1 MKTSD
6 WENVGNALRD
16 PKKAN
21 EIHQLL
27 IGMFPKQKRLL
38 DYHYNEGRDSYPEL
52 KRFIHGIDKYI
63 LEGPFL
69 VSPSDYKIS
78 DEAVKERERKY
89 QQYIKD
95 KAAGKDALYF
105 RNNPADPR
113 EVDFSKFPP
122 ITIDENGEVT
132 DGNHRAF
139 LAQKANADLKAYKI
153 IAQPNSHKNVA
164 KILQLVGRVDW
175 RKFLNES
182 FTYDDVGRDNFVCP
196 EIDPYGKAYYT
207 INKNNPP
214 SIEQL
219 LKCWVE
225 NRGTI
230 MESNVDSSDPVY
242 YPTEELAPYREYV
255 KDRLRRIKTGKYEEL
270 RADIKENGIRE
281 PLLIQFGSNGVAKI
295 GEGNHRHQIAQELG
309 LEQVPVYFLFQREVN
324 LNENKWADYDAP
336 KGQWLDIPIEDIASA
351 ARDRGGEINLADE
364 LYNLINNAY
373 KKIGGHSNIRSASDL
388 PGKYDEYIA
397 TDIDSDPEPDALR
410 VSSNKPAGKKMTVA
424 GHDGSKEAITAYID
438 KSAQLLNTPGYF
450 SEMSK
455 AIAHIMIT
463 KYGVPF
469 VDSQEDVERVLG
481 KEITWLG
488 GHPEGKYPNYNGWYI
503 RDIGGSKETKILLGL
518 PKGVNE

>member
-1 MKTSD
+1 MKLLFENWRKFLNEEIHSMKTSD
-6 WENVGNALRD
+6 WESVGNALRD

-21 EIHQLL
+21 KIHQLL

-63 LEGPFL
+63 LEGPSL

-164 KILQLVGRVDW
+164 KILQLVGRADW
-175 RKFLNES
+175 RKFINES
-182 FTYDDVGRDNFVCP
+182 LEEGLQYPMADRNEWYGDADYKTRGGRLVMMTPDEYLKRVRPLDIDEGSRDN
-196 EIDPYGKAYYT
+196 IDDLKNHILSGRTLDPLVIYEDGK
-207 INKNNPP
+207 
-214 SIEQL
+214 EDG
-219 LKCWVE
+219 
-225 NRGTI
+225 RH
-230 MESNVDSSDPVY
+230 
-242 YPTEELAPYREYV
+242 
-255 KDRLRRIKTGKYEEL
+255 
-270 RADIKENGIRE
+270 RAHA
-281 PLLIQFGSNGVAKI
+281 AK
-295 GEGNHRHQIAQELG
+295 ELG
-309 LEQVPVYFLFQREVN
+309 IKQVPVILFGDQN

-388 PGKYDEYIA
+388 PGKYDDWIA
-397 TDIDSDPEPDALR
+397 IDIDADPEPDALR
-410 VSSNKPAGKKMTVA
+410 VSSNKRSGKKMTVA
-424 GHDGSKEAITAYID
+424 GHDGSRAAINAYLDKTAE
-438 KSAQLLNTPGYF
+438 LLKTDGYY

-455 AIAHIMIT
+455 SPAHIMIT
-463 KYGVPF
+463 RYRTPF
-469 VDSQEDVERVLG
+469 VDNQEDAQAVLG
-481 KEITWLG
+481 KQINWLG
-488 GHPEGKYPNYNGWYI
+488 SHPEGKYPDYTGWYS
-503 RDIGGSKETKILLGL
+503 RTIGGGEEVKIILGS
-518 PKGVNE
+518 PSGVKAVTP

>member
-1 MKTSD
+1 MK
-6 WENVGNALRD
+6 
-16 PKKAN
+16 K
-21 EIHQLL
+21 LL
-27 IGMFPKQKRLL
+27 T
-38 DYHYNEGRDSYPEL
+38 E
-52 KRFIHGIDKYI
+52 
-63 LEGPFL
+63 
-69 VSPSDYKIS
+69 
-78 DEAVKERERKY
+78 
-89 QQYIKD
+89 
-95 KAAGKDALYF
+95 
-105 RNNPADPR
+105 
-113 EVDFSKFPP
+113 
-122 ITIDENGEVT
+122 
-132 DGNHRAF
+132 
-139 LAQKANADLKAYKI
+139 
-153 IAQPNSHKNVA
+153 
-164 KILQLVGRVDW
+164 W

-230 MESNVDSSDPVY
+230 MENNVDSSDPVY

-388 PGKYDEYIA
+388 PGKYDDWTAI
-397 TDIDSDPEPDALR
+397 DIDADPEPDALR
-410 VSSNKPAGKKMTVA
+410 VSSNKRSGKKMTVA
-424 GHDGSKEAITAYID
+424 GHDGSRAAINAYLDKTAE
-438 KSAQLLNTPGYF
+438 LLKTDGYY

-455 AIAHIMIT
+455 SPAHIMIT
-463 KYGVPF
+463 RYRTPF
-469 VDSQEDVERVLG
+469 VDNQEDAQAVLG
-481 KEITWLG
+481 KQINWLG
-488 GHPEGKYPNYNGWYI
+488 NHPEGKYPDYTGWYS
-503 RDIGGSKETKILLGL
+503 RTIGGGEEIKIILGS
-518 PKGVNE
+518 PSGVKVVTP